1 MRIKNITV
9 FRDSQFSNKF
19 FEWNDLWKTLML
31 FHLKNQT
38 WKTTLYTIVRNLL
51 SWKKID
57 IQKIDINIFW
67 SASLTFT
74 NWEDLIE
81 LKNNSNNFYWTINW
95 KNQDTLFQDYMIKN
109 IFKKD
114 WDYKIIYWTEK
125 TSLSSLLRLCF
136 FSWENFTSQ
145 FWRIADIFF
154 QIFDG
159 KWRYILFLFCLGA
172 VLNDWYNWN
181 SVFNDTNQDEKLRKE
196 KNDLEKEL
204 NNSTSAQ
211 EITTIKEKSLFAVDL
226 DSNLYKKQQQNNI
239 SIDSLNEILK
249 KIDILID
256 KSKWLELDSKFIEFL
271 EWEKK
276 YINSW
281 INVLERENDDI
292 DTKLST
298 FSWDKKD
305 LLTYEQKTKR
315 IADINDSL
323 EEISINLS
331 NALKNEKEI
340 WGKYITIVND
350 IKSWNNKLDFEID
363 KDTLKILMENSSEW
377 LLKWCK
383 FLSNLALQVY
393 AIKNSDLNWVVLFPF
408 WFYDWVFSWSD
419 EDVIIECLNSVVSL
433 DEIILKDL
441 QLFCFINKYTAS
453 DIETWIDKFAKEHLD
468 IVESIKIKEWHR
480 YLIW

>member
-9 FRDSQFSNKF
+9 FRDSQFSNKI

-38 WKTTLYTIVRNLL
+38 WKSTLYTIVRNLL

-81 LKNNSNNFYWTINW
+81 LKNNSNNFFRTKNWINQE
-95 KNQDTLFQDYMIKN
+95 NTFQDYVIKN

-114 WDYKIIYWTEK
+114 WDYKIIYWYEK

-172 VLNDWYNWN
+172 ILNDWYNWN
-181 SVFNDTNQDEKLRKE
+181 EVFNDTNQDDRLRKE
-196 KNDLEKEL
+196 KKDLEKEL
-204 NNSTSAQ
+204 MNSESAQ
-211 EITTIKEKSLFAVDL
+211 EIKTIKEKSLFAVDL
-226 DSNLYKKQQQNNI
+226 DSNLYKRQQHNNI
-239 SIDSLNEILK
+239 TIDNLYEILK
-249 KIDILID
+249 KIDILLE
-256 KSKWLELDSKFIEFL
+256 KSKCLGLDNGFIEFL

-276 YINSW
+276 YIDLW
-281 INVLERENDDI
+281 IKSLEKENNDI
-292 DTKLST
+292 DIKLST
-298 FSWDKKD
+298 FSWDKKE
-305 LLTYEQKTKR
+305 LLTYEKKIKR
-315 IADINDSL
+315 INEINIVL
-323 EEISINLS
+323 EKISNNLS
-331 NALKNEKEI
+331 NAIENEYEI
-340 WGKYITIVND
+340 WGKYITIINEL
-350 IKSWNNKLDFEID
+350 KSWNNKLDFEID
-363 KDTLKILMENSSEW
+363 KDELKVAMQNSSEW

-383 FLSNLALQVY
+383 FLSNLALQIY
-393 AIKNSDLNWVVLFPF
+393 AIKNSDLEWVALFPF
-408 WFYDWVFSWSD
+408 WFYDWVFWWSD
-419 EDVIIECLNSVVSL
+419 EDVIIECLNSVILL
-433 DEIILKDL
+433 DDLILKDL

-453 DIETWIDKFAKEHLD
+453 DIETWIDKFAKEHSD
-468 IVESIKIKEWHR
+468 IIESIKIKDGHR